1 MSLGMPSVVGNYAC
15 ILHKL
20 TCTYY
25 FSKNLIKPLHTMVKK
40 HKVESKMTTKP
51 AKVKFMALR

>member
-1 MSLGMPSVVGNYAC
+1 MPSVASNYAC

-20 TCTYY
+20 SCTYY
-25 FSKNLIKPLHTMVKK
+25 FPKNLIRPLHTTVKK

-51 AKVKFMALR
+51 AKVNFMALQ